1 MFREIVGIVTEK
13 EKNEVMVLFERK
25 IGIEELT
32 ATMESDLLPTEK
44 KEIMQDKMISELGK
58 VMLNLQVWWDRM
70 YEKYNWK
77 SVEGYMWNIDFQTCE
92 IFLTRK

>member
-1 MFREIVGIVTEK
+1 MTREIVGIVTEE
-13 EKNEVMVLFERK
+13 EKNEVMMLFERK

-32 ATMESDLLPTEK
+32 ATLENDLISIEK

-58 VMLNLQVWWDRM
+58 VKLNLQAWWGRM

-92 IFLTRK
+92 IFLTRE

>member
-1 MFREIVGIVTEK
+1 MTREIVGIVTEE
-13 EKNEVMVLFERK
+13 EKNEVMMLFERK

-32 ATMESDLLPTEK
+32 ATLENDLISIEK

-58 VMLNLQVWWDRM
+58 VKLNLQAWWGRM

-77 SVEGYMWNIDFQTCE
+77 SVEGYRWNIDFQSCE
-92 IFLTRK
+92 IFLTK

>member
-32 ATMESDLLPTEK
+32 ATLENDLISIEK

-58 VMLNLQVWWDRM
+58 VKLNLQAWWGRM

-77 SVEGYMWNIDFQTCE
+77 SVEGYRWNIDFQSCE
-92 IFLTRK
+92 IFLTK